1 MDTKQKKRPPTKK
14 PATITKAKPTK
25 KPGARSAAKPAARIA
40 TKSAVK
46 SAQTETKHR
55 APKKEEPKISADVV
69 YLPPKPFNRSRLALH
84 LVTVIAVVLA
94 VVLGLSVFFKVE
106 SIEVSGMDKYTVQ
119 EVQEAS
125 GIKNGD
131 HLLTF
136 GRTKAA
142 GKVISALPYIKS
154 ARIGIKLPNTVKIEI
169 EEVDV
174 TYALKASDGSW
185 WLMSAAGKIVE
196 QVADPENIRHT
207 KILGVQLESPKVGE
221 NAVAWQDPVPPV
233 DENGNPVPV
242 TVTAAERLNTVISIA
257 GFLEQ
262 NRIIG
267 KMASVDVNYLMDIQ
281 LWYGNQYQILLGSAE
296 QLGVKI
302 ATMKAALSQVNY
314 DEGILDIRDPS
325 NILFKEFT

>member
-1 MDTKQKKRPPTKK
+1 MDTKQKKRPPT
-14 PATITKAKPTK
+14 
-25 KPGARSAAKPAARIA
+25 RKPAAKTPVKRKA
-40 TKSAVK
+40 TAAKR
-46 SAQTETKHR
+46 QTV
-55 APKKEEPKISADVV
+55 KKEEPKISADVV

-106 SIEVSGMDKYTVQ
+106 VIEVSGTDKYTVQ

-125 GIKNGD
+125 GIKDGD

-142 GKVISALPYIKS
+142 GKIISALPYIKT

-185 WLMSAAGKIVE
+185 WLMSAAGKVVE
-196 QVADPENIRHT
+196 QVTDPDNIRHT
-207 KILGVQLESPKVGE
+207 KILGVQLESPKVGQT
-221 NAVAWQDPVPPV
+221 AIAWQDPVPPT

-242 TVTAAERLNTVISIA
+242 TVTAAERLNAVISIA

-267 KMASVDVNYLMDIQ
+267 KMASIDVNYLMDIQ
-281 LWYGNQYQILLGSAE
+281 LWYGNQYQILLGSTE

-314 DEGILDIRDPS
+314 DEGILDIRDPG

>member
-1 MDTKQKKRPPTKK
+1 MDTKQKKRPPTGKTNK
-14 PATITKAKPTK
+14 RPAVRQTA
-25 KPGARSAAKPAARIA
+25 AAAKRRP
-40 TKSAVK
+40 V
-46 SAQTETKHR
+46 
-55 APKKEEPKISADVV
+55 KKEEPKSTAKTVHLSADVV
-69 YLPPKPFNRSRLALH
+69 YLSPKPFNRNRLVLR
-84 LVTVIAVVLA
+84 LVTVVAVVLA

-106 SIEVSGMDKYTVQ
+106 VIEVSGFDKYTVL
-119 EVQEAS
+119 EVQDAS
-125 GIKNGD
+125 GIKEGD

-142 GKVISALPYIKS
+142 GKIISALPYVKT

-207 KILGVQLESPKVGE
+207 KILGVQLESPKIGE
-221 NAVAWQDPVPPV
+221 QAIAWQDPVPPT
-233 DENGNPVPV
+233 DENGNPIPV
-242 TVTAAERLNTVISIA
+242 TVTAAERLNAVISIA

-267 KMASVDVNYLMDIQ
+267 KMASIDVNYLLDIQ
-281 LWYGNQYQILLGSAE
+281 LWYGNQYQILLGSTE

-302 ATMKAALSQVNY
+302 ATMKAALSQVSY
-314 DEGILDIRDPS
+314 DEGILDIRDPG

>member
-1 MDTKQKKRPPTKK
+1 MDTKQKKRPPT
-14 PATITKAKPTK
+14 
-25 KPGARSAAKPAARIA
+25 RKPAARPAARTSARPTAKPVA
-40 TKSAVK
+40 TAAK
-46 SAQTETKHR
+46 R
-55 APKKEEPKISADVV
+55 RPPKKEEPKISADVV

-106 SIEVSGMDKYTVQ
+106 VIEVSGTDKYTVQ
-119 EVQEAS
+119 EVQAAS
-125 GIKNGD
+125 GIKTGD

-142 GKVISALPYIKS
+142 GKIISALPYIKS

-174 TYALKASDGSW
+174 TYALKSSDGNW

-196 QVADPENIRHT
+196 QVTDAENIRHT

-221 NAVAWQDPVPPV
+221 QAIAWQDPVPPT

-242 TVTAAERLNTVISIA
+242 TVTAAERLNAVISIA

-267 KMASVDVNYLMDIQ
+267 KMASIDVNYLMDIQ
-281 LWYGNQYQILLGSAE
+281 LWYGNQYQILLGSTE

-314 DEGILDIRDPS
+314 DEGILDIRDPN

>member
-1 MDTKQKKRPPTKK
+1 MDTKQKKRPPAGK
-14 PATITKAKPTK
+14 TKAKPATR
-25 KPGARSAAKPAARIA
+25 PAATAAKRRP
-40 TKSAVK
+40 V
-46 SAQTETKHR
+46 
-55 APKKEEPKISADVV
+55 KKEEPKNTAKTVHLSADVV
-69 YLPPKPFNRSRLALH
+69 YLSPKPFNRNRLVLR

-94 VVLGLSVFFKVE
+94 IVLGLSVFFKVE
-106 SIEVSGMDKYTVQ
+106 VIEVSGFDKYTVQ
-119 EVQEAS
+119 EVQDAS
-125 GIKNGD
+125 GIKPGD

-136 GRTKAA
+136 GRTRAA
-142 GKVISALPYIKS
+142 GKIISALPYVKS

-185 WLMSAAGKIVE
+185 WLMSAAGKVVE
-196 QVADPENIRHT
+196 QVADENNIRHT

-221 NAVAWQDPVPPV
+221 QAIAWQDPVPPT
-233 DENGNPVPV
+233 DENGNTVPV
-242 TVTAAERLNTVISIA
+242 TVTAAERLNAVISIA

-267 KMASVDVNYLMDIQ
+267 KMASIDVNYLMDIQ
-281 LWYGNQYQILLGSAE
+281 LWYGNQYQILLGSTD

-314 DEGILDIRDPS
+314 DEGILDIRDPG

>member
-1 MDTKQKKRPPTKK
+1 MDTKQKRRPP
-14 PATITKAKPTK
+14 
-25 KPGARSAAKPAARIA
+25 ARKPAAKTTARPAATA
-40 TKSAVK
+40 TKR
-46 SAQTETKHR
+46 R

-106 SIEVSGMDKYTVQ
+106 VIEVSGFDKYTVQ
-119 EVQEAS
+119 EVQDAS
-125 GIKNGD
+125 GIKAGD

-142 GKVISALPYIKS
+142 GKIISALPYVKS

-196 QVADPENIRHT
+196 QVADPDNIRHT
-207 KILGVQLESPKVGE
+207 KILGVQLQSPKVGE
-221 NAVAWQDPVPPV
+221 QAIAWQDPVPPT
-233 DENGNPVPV
+233 DEEGNPVPV
-242 TVTAAERLNTVISIA
+242 TVTAAERLNTVITIA

-267 KMASVDVNYLMDIQ
+267 KMASIDVNYLMDIQ
-281 LWYGNQYQILLGSAE
+281 LWYGNQYQILLGSTE

-302 ATMKAALSQVNY
+302 ATMKAALSQVDY
-314 DEGILDIRDPS
+314 DEGILDIHDPN

>member
-1 MDTKQKKRPPTKK
+1 MDTKQKKRPPAREPVARHT
-14 PATITKAKPTK
+14 AKNS
-25 KPGARSAAKPAARIA
+25 ARPAAKPAAAAAKR
-40 TKSAVK
+40 
-46 SAQTETKHR
+46 QP
-55 APKKEEPKISADVV
+55 PKKEEPKISADVV

-84 LVTVIAVVLA
+84 LITVIAVVLA

-106 SIEVSGMDKYTVQ
+106 VIEVSGTDKYTVQ
-119 EVQEAS
+119 EVQDAS
-125 GIKNGD
+125 GIKTGD

-142 GKVISALPYIKS
+142 GKIISALPYIKS

-174 TYALKASDGSW
+174 TYALKSSDGNW

-196 QVADPENIRHT
+196 QVTDAENIHHT

-221 NAVAWQDPVPPV
+221 QAIAWQDPVPPT
-233 DENGNPVPV
+233 DENGNLIPV
-242 TVTAAERLNTVISIA
+242 TVTAAERLNAVISIA

-281 LWYGNQYQILLGSAE
+281 LWYGNQYQILLGSTE

-314 DEGILDIRDPS
+314 DEGILDIRDPN

>member
-1 MDTKQKKRPPTKK
+1 MDTKQKKRPPTRK
-14 PATITKAKPTK
+14 PAARPAAKTS
-25 KPGARSAAKPAARIA
+25 ARPAAKPAVTAEKR
-40 TKSAVK
+40 
-46 SAQTETKHR
+46 R
-55 APKKEEPKISADVV
+55 PPKKEEPKISADVV

-106 SIEVSGMDKYTVQ
+106 VIEVSGTDKYTVQ
-119 EVQEAS
+119 EVQDAS
-125 GIKNGD
+125 GIKTGD

-142 GKVISALPYIKS
+142 GKIISALPYIKS

-174 TYALKASDGSW
+174 TYALKSSDGNW

-196 QVADPENIRHT
+196 QVVDAQNIRHT

-221 NAVAWQDPVPPV
+221 QAIAWQDPVPPT
-233 DENGNPVPV
+233 DENGNPIPV
-242 TVTAAERLNTVISIA
+242 TVTAAERLNAVISIA

-267 KMASVDVNYLMDIQ
+267 KMASIDVNYLMDIQ
-281 LWYGNQYQILLGSAE
+281 LWYGNQYQILLGSTE

-314 DEGILDIRDPS
+314 DEGILDIRDPN

>member
-1 MDTKQKKRPPTKK
+1 MDTKQKRRPP
-14 PATITKAKPTK
+14 
-25 KPGARSAAKPAARIA
+25 ARKPAAKTTARPAATA
-40 TKSAVK
+40 TKR
-46 SAQTETKHR
+46 R

-106 SIEVSGMDKYTVQ
+106 VIEVSGFDKYTVQ
-119 EVQEAS
+119 EVQDAS
-125 GIKNGD
+125 GIKAGD

-142 GKVISALPYIKS
+142 GKIISALPYVKS

-174 TYALKASDGSW
+174 TYALKSSDGSW

-196 QVADPENIRHT
+196 QVADPDNIRHT
-207 KILGVQLESPKVGE
+207 KILGVQLQSPKVGE
-221 NAVAWQDPVPPV
+221 QAIAWQDPVPPT
-233 DENGNPVPV
+233 DEEGNPVPV
-242 TVTAAERLNTVISIA
+242 TVTAAERLNTVITIA

-267 KMASVDVNYLMDIQ
+267 KMASIDVNYLMDIQ
-281 LWYGNQYQILLGSAE
+281 LWYGNQYQILLGSTD

-302 ATMKAALSQVNY
+302 ATMKAASSQVDY
-314 DEGILDIRDPS
+314 DEGVLDVRDP
-325 NILFKEFT
+325 NEILFREFT

>member
-1 MDTKQKKRPPTKK
+1 MDTKQKKRPPAKK
-14 PATITKAKPTK
+14 PAAKT
-25 KPGARSAAKPAARIA
+25 AAKTAAPKRR
-40 TKSAVK
+40 VV
-46 SAQTETKHR
+46 
-55 APKKEEPKISADVV
+55 KKEEPKISADVV

-106 SIEVSGMDKYTVQ
+106 VIEVSGTDKYTVQ
-119 EVQEAS
+119 EVCDAS
-125 GIKNGD
+125 GIKPGD

-142 GKVISALPYIKS
+142 GKIISALPYIKS
-154 ARIGIKLPNTVKIEI
+154 ARIGIKLPGTVKIEI

-174 TYALKASDGSW
+174 TYALKDSNGSW

-196 QVADPENIRHT
+196 QVRDESSIHQT
-207 KILGVQLESPKVGE
+207 KVLGVQLQSPKVGE
-221 NAVAWQDPVPPV
+221 QAIAWQDPTPQV
-233 DENGNPVPV
+233 DENGDPIPV
-242 TVTAAERLNTVISIA
+242 TVTAAERLNAVISIA

-267 KMASVDVNYLMDIQ
+267 KMASIDVNYLMDIQ
-281 LWYGNQYQILLGSAE
+281 LWYGNQYQILLGSTE

-302 ATMKAALSQVNY
+302 TTMKAALAQVNY
-314 DEGILDIRDPS
+314 DEGILDIRDP
-325 NILFKEFT
+325 NHILFKEFT